1 MNATKI
7 FGVSLVAGLAILCCA
22 GPLLLVALGSVA
34 LSAWAASAGYVVVP
48 IVLAVI
54 GLVSIWRYRRNR
66 SNSSSAVD
74 RCTIDDNTRKL
85 KS

>member
-1 MNATKI
+1 MNAKI

-34 LSAWAASAGYVVVP
+34 LSAWAASAGYVLIP
-48 IVLAVI
+48 IVLATI
-54 GLVSIWRYRRNR
+54 GFVSIWRYRRNR
-66 SNSSSAVD
+66 STSSSAAD
-74 RCTIDDNTRKL
+74 CCTADGKARKL

>member
-34 LSAWAASAGYVVVP
+34 LSAWAASAGYVAIP

-66 SNSSSAVD
+66 STSSSAVD
-74 RCTIDDNTRKL
+74 PCTIDDNTRKL

>member
-1 MNATKI
+1 MNAKI

-34 LSAWAASAGYVVVP
+34 LSAWVASAGYVLIP
-48 IVLAVI
+48 IILAVI
-54 GLVSIWRYRRNR
+54 GVVGVWRYRRNR
-66 SNSSSAVD
+66 STSSSAADCCSVD
-74 RCTIDDNTRKL
+74 GKTRKL